1 MKMYEVVILNS
12 AAKQL
17 RNFDKPIKNKIITT
31 LEKIAENPFVGERLK
46 GNLTAIYSYHL
57 KIASVEYRIAYQIR
71 EQEII
76 VVIMKIGTRENFYE
90 ELKKRV

>member
-1 MKMYEVVILNS
+1 MYEVVILNS
-12 AAKQL
+12 VARQL

-46 GNLTAIYSYHL
+46 GNLTTIYSYHL

-76 VVIMKIGTRENFYE
+76 IVIMQIGTRENFYE

>member
-1 MKMYEVVILNS
+1 MYEVVILNS

-17 RNFDKPIKNKIITT
+17 RNLDKPIKNKIIII

-57 KIASVEYRIAYQIR
+57 KIASVEYRIAYQIK

-76 VVIMKIGTRENFYE
+76 IVIMQIGTRENFYE

>member
-1 MKMYEVVILNS
+1 MYEVVILNL

-17 RNFDKPIKNKIITT
+17 RNLDKPIKDKIITT

-57 KIASVEYRIAYQIR
+57 KIASVKYRIAYQ
-71 EQEII
+71 
-76 VVIMKIGTRENFYE
+76 KKTRICNHV
-90 ELKKRV
+90 KP

>member
-1 MKMYEVVILNS
+1 MYEIVILNS

-46 GNLTAIYSYHL
+46 GNLTAFIL
-57 KIASVEYRIAYQIR
+57 
-71 EQEII
+71 II
-76 VVIMKIGTRENFYE
+76 
-90 ELKKRV
+90 